1 MPLMFSSFALFSSE
15 LVYQAGNTLF
25 RDEVSRELLNQSNLS
40 QNGNLA
46 RPLLPMNYLLTLV
59 AFLAASVVSNA
70 SAACEHS
77 AKEIFSC
84 NTSEG
89 KRIQVCASPVGI
101 EYSFGA
107 PAKAPEIVVN
117 VPRAKASTYQW
128 AGFGRWHNYS
138 IDVPNGKTIYR
149 VFSGHD
155 SQNPDQPLDAGV
167 QVIVKG
173 EEVATV
179 ACVPESVNNYI
190 EGVELKKTT
199 M

>member
-1 MPLMFSSFALFSSE
+1 MSSSFAPFSSE
-15 LVYQAGNTLF
+15 LEHEAGNTLS
-25 RDEVSRELLNQSNLS
+25 RDKVSSELLNQSNLS
-40 QNGNLA
+40 QNVNLT
-46 RPLLPMNYLLTLV
+46 RPLRPMNYLLTLI

-70 SAACEHS
+70 SAACEHG
-77 AKEIFSC
+77 AGEVFSC

-89 KRIQVCASPVGI
+89 KQIQVCTSPVGI
-101 EYSFGA
+101 NYSFGA

-117 VPRAKASTYQW
+117 VPRAQASTYQW

-138 IDVPNGKTIYR
+138 IDVPNGKTTYR

-155 SQNPDQPLDAGV
+155 SQNPDEPLDAGV

-173 EEVATV
+173 KEVATV

-190 EGVELKKTT
+190 EGIELKKTT

>member
-1 MPLMFSSFALFSSE
+1 MPLMFSLFALFSSE
-15 LVYQAGNTLF
+15 LKHEAGNMLF
-25 RDEVSRELLNQSNLS
+25 RDEVSSEMLDQSNLS
-40 QNGNLA
+40 QNVNLT
-46 RPLLPMNYLLTLV
+46 RPLRPMNYLLTLI
-59 AFLAASVVSNA
+59 AFLAASVMSNA

-84 NTSEG
+84 NTSKG

-107 PAKAPEIVVN
+107 HAKAPEIVVN

-138 IDVPNGKTIYR
+138 IDVPNGKTTYR

-155 SQNPDQPLDAGV
+155 SQNPDEPLDAGV